1 MSNDTSKYEILRQL
15 AVAGATG
22 EDAASSA
29 KAALKL
35 AAELVGLSAAA
46 LYLWNK
52 KGEVTMSAAFAQ
64 TETEREHLQKLEDG
78 LFTEL
83 RAERQLESAYLSFA
97 GDPPRHS
104 FTLPLRYQGQIHGA
118 VIGLQKGER
127 TIVSEDMFLEA
138 LSALLALNTAAAGLI
153 TEKAPTGRQDLDKA
167 KVEGIHETAV
177 TANHE
182 INNALTPI
190 LGIANLLRTGP
201 DVTDDMKEKLQKIES
216 SADRIRNVLQRLM
229 RVDKPDSVVYYDN
242 IKMIPLPPE
251 DSEEDR

>member
-1 MSNDTSKYEILRQL
+1 MSNDTTKYEILRQL

-22 EDAASSA
+22 EDAAFSA
-29 KAALKL
+29 EVALKQ

-46 LYLWNK
+46 LYLWDK
-52 KGEVTMSAAFAQ
+52 KGKTTLEVAFAE
-64 TETEREHLQKLEDG
+64 TETEREYLQNLEDG
-78 LFTEL
+78 LFSGL
-83 RAERQLESAYLSFA
+83 RSERQLESAYLSFA

-104 FTLPLRYQGQIHGA
+104 FTLPLRYQGKVHGA

-138 LSALLALNTAAAGLI
+138 LSALLSLNSAAAGL
-153 TEKAPTGRQDLDKA
+153 TEKAPTGRQALDKA
-167 KVEGIHETAV
+167 KVEGIHQTAV

-201 DVTDDMKEKLQKIES
+201 NVTEDMKEKLQKIES

-229 RVDKPDSVVYYDN
+229 KVDKPDSVVYYDN

-251 DSEEDR
+251 DDAGQG